1 MPWGVRRR
9 VAFALDI
16 DGVLLHAK
24 KPIEGAIEALAE
36 LGGQSDAWR
45 VPIVFLTNGGGVD
58 EASKARELEHLL
70 QLRAG
75 VHASQVILAHTPF
88 RTLGASRP
96 DETRLVVGRGSTPQV
111 ARAYWGPSG
120 DRGIGC
126 DIVTTRDLIRS
137 AGTRMVPFSS
147 HIDFDPRDGARG
159 RIDPMPTL
167 DGIGSVWVFTDP
179 RGDDWYHDL
188 QVVLDTLLSGGA
200 PVSGEGES
208 KGERVPPLYVAQRDL
223 LFANG
228 FHSPRLGL
236 GAWVRCL
243 ERVYKSVTGKDLAYE
258 CFGKPN
264 PDVYQLAASSLR
276 VQADALGWSSWG
288 TQRSDAIMAVGDN
301 LSVDIRGANSAG
313 WESSLVMTGVARA
326 GELRDA
332 KDRPTFVRPSVLEVV
347 RSEGFGAI

>member
-1 MPWGVRRR
+1 M
-9 VAFALDI
+9 AFALDI

-188 QVVLDTLLSGGA
+188 QVVLDITLGRCACLWRGGIQGGA
-200 PVSGEGES
+200 RPSALCRATGSPFRQRVSLAPAWSRRVGPLPRARVQIGH
-208 KGERVPPLYVAQRDL
+208 GERPRVRMLRQAKPGCVSVGSIVVA
-223 LFANG
+223 
-228 FHSPRLGL
+228 SPGRRTGLEFVGNAEVGRHHGRGRQLECGHTRCEFGRLGEQSRHD
-236 GAWVRCL
+236 GGRPGGRVARCQGPADVR
-243 ERVYKSVTGKDLAYE
+243 SPQ
-258 CFGKPN
+258 CFG
-264 PDVYQLAASSLR
+264 S
-276 VQADALGWSSWG
+276 
-288 TQRSDAIMAVGDN
+288 
-301 LSVDIRGANSAG
+301 
-313 WESSLVMTGVARA
+313 RA
-326 GELRDA
+326 E
-332 KDRPTFVRPSVLEVV
+332 
-347 RSEGFGAI
+347 

>member
-1 MPWGVRRR
+1 MVR
-9 VAFALDI
+9 
-16 DGVLLHAK
+16 
-24 KPIEGAIEALAE
+24 
-36 LGGQSDAWR
+36 
-45 VPIVFLTNGGGVD
+45 GGVSTRCPHSM
-58 EASKARELEHLL
+58 ASGLC
-70 QLRAG
+70 G
-75 VHASQVILAHTPF
+75 C
-88 RTLGASRP
+88 SRIP
-96 DETRLVVGRGSTPQV
+96 
-111 ARAYWGPSG
+111 AA
-120 DRGIGC
+120 
-126 DIVTTRDLIRS
+126 TTGTTICRS
-137 AGTRMVPFSS
+137 C
-147 HIDFDPRDGARG
+147 
-159 RIDPMPTL
+159 
-167 DGIGSVWVFTDP
+167 W
-179 RGDDWYHDL
+179 
-188 QVVLDTLLSGGA
+188 TLLSGGA

-332 KDRPTFVRPSVLEVV
+332 KDQPTFVRPSVLEVV